1 MDFGIFDADQ
11 HYYEAEDCLTRHAT
25 DRMRATKA
33 VRWITEAD
41 GRRKRLVVGDRITTV
56 IGNPT
61 FDPVAQPGAFHETL
75 KSLQAGQDRTNTAAA
90 YGKLVPI
97 DPCYRDRDVRLKRM
111 DEQGVERAFLFPTL
125 GVTLEGYA
133 DHDPDLLYDL
143 FHSFNLWLEED
154 WGFAWKDR
162 IYAAPYIPM
171 MDVDKSV
178 AELEHLLRRGA
189 RVITLRPGPCY
200 GRSPADPYFDP
211 FWARV
216 NESGVLVTYHAYE
229 GPSLVDRA
237 HKALWAGPSGGRR
250 IEDMILER
258 SIPSSDIQAMETFV
272 ALVLHNLFGRFP
284 NIRVAAVELGS
295 EWVPFALK
303 RLDHAGG
310 MLTRQIT
317 AFGTTLDDKPSN
329 IFKRH
334 VWVSPWPEEDV
345 PGLTGLIGVDQVIM
359 GSDWPHAEG
368 NVAPADYVAGLD
380 GLDAAAKKRIMR
392 ENALELVA

>member
-25 DRMRATKA
+25 GRMRGMKA
-33 VRWITEAD
+33 VRWMTEVD
-41 GRRKRLVVGDRITTV
+41 GRRRRLIIDNRITTI

-61 FDPVAQPGAFHETL
+61 FDPIARPGAFHETL
-75 KSLQAGQDRTNTAAA
+75 KNLHAGQDRTNTASA
-90 YGKLVPI
+90 YGELVPI

-133 DHDPDLLYDL
+133 DHDPELLYDMM
-143 FHSFNLWLEED
+143 HSFNLWLEED
-154 WGFAWKDR
+154 WGFSWKDR
-162 IYAAPYIPM
+162 LYAAPYIPM

-178 AELEHLLRRGA
+178 AELESLLQRGA
-189 RVITLRPGPCY
+189 KVITLRPGPCY

-216 NESGVLVTYHAYE
+216 NEAGILVTYHAYE
-229 GPSLVDRA
+229 GPSLQSRVFA
-237 HKALWAGPSGGRR
+237 NLWAGPSGGRR
-250 IEDMILER
+250 MEDIILER
-258 SIPSSDIQAMETFV
+258 SIASSDMQAMETFI

-284 NIRVAAVELGS
+284 RLRVAAIELGS
-295 EWVPFALK
+295 GWVPFALN

-310 MLTRQIT
+310 MLNRQVT
-317 AFGTTLDDKPSN
+317 AFGTTLNDVPSE

-345 PGLTGLIGVDQVIM
+345 PGLSGLIGIDKVIM

-368 NVAPADYVAGLD
+368 NVQPADYVAGLK
-380 GLDAAAKKRIMR
+380 GLDGATQKRIMR